1 MAEKSYNKITDFSS
15 ERDPSNGLPWSGKS
29 VREFINESASIAK
42 QNRSSKIGAEYWIP
56 GSFRKLNFAS
66 EEDLQTWLDT
76 GDESLILSQTEPTP
90 VGTVYQV
97 KVNNKMGSDILYYT
111 TQAEKAEITVSFESQ
126 QKGVTDT
133 VWDEFIEDY
142 YVSVL
147 VDKGGLGK
155 FVPIITDQ
163 LVTSGSD
170 FTFDIRNSL
179 GTGNN
184 RVRIVAVGTESET
197 KGSKLLTLNLTSMY
211 LAPSNFTWY
220 KPFIQ
225 GETYALGGMNIG
237 GNIQKVLKI
246 KVSKEGYEKLYEV
259 NIGGDIYT
267 TTAYVFNGME
277 FPEAGTGVYNVDMWL
292 DANGLTSDHL
302 VYNIICV
309 SQEDKFTAQLVA
321 IGDPAKV
328 VYNFTDNVLFKYS
341 VYNGGTASGTPHIRI
356 SSIVNTNPTILINED
371 LVNVATASPLTYT
384 ASLEIEME
392 DESAALQLEAI
403 LTYANKQEYIFP
415 VDNSKSY
422 PATTGAVF
430 YMNPSARNNAQ
441 DNRGKIIN
449 AVNSSQI
456 DATFTR
462 MSWAEGTDGWTTDDE
477 GRRCLR
483 LPAMSTVDI
492 AYQPLAKVSQK
503 TIEFVYK
510 VKNAAD
516 YDEPII
522 TICSDVNDPRFRGIK
537 ITPKNILVHSRDL
550 NVEDSLQDYNTT
562 DEETLHVL
570 ITIIPNYKTNYG
582 NLAQIY
588 CNGTKVRSFSFE
600 TADRWDVASNVVMGS
615 QTADLFVYK
624 MRVYDRGFESYDA
637 LKNYV
642 NSLPSAS
649 AKENAMLNIEAPLD
663 DSYKLSYDECVRNG
677 LNTMVVEIL
686 DQDQTIPSIVNPS
699 SKQCNLWIDIKNP
712 IEGELDEDFS
722 YLFGGNDI
730 LNQTIEGQGTTAM
743 TYARWNFRWKL
754 DSTYNKRRI
763 TAKKNFASSMHSHK
777 MGATRLFNDLNE
789 KIVGANDANARTA
802 VFQYPVYGFQ
812 KILIEGTVGQYRYE
826 PIGLYTIG
834 PDKGDKPT
842 FGFDNKAFKNTLIHM
857 EGTDHTPKGV
867 GMDYPWNKLVYSGGG
882 EGFGSVLQTGDVEV
896 AWEVGAAGDYDPK
909 DDPTEVKALLDVE
922 FQPAYNVA
930 YNNSPYIHGVTE
942 TLAQINADVNAWQAK
957 KTEDGAEYSGLEFFT
972 DGVYDLYFFNAQ
984 TQKYE
989 ANGINLLTDLGLSS
1003 SSVSGKTLAQ
1013 KTELFKEKRRQRFA
1027 NNWGQYWDTRDAVF
1041 TYTAIMVTGATDNFK
1056 KNSYPY
1062 KFKALADGGKW
1073 RWRHDDLDTIFDIN
1087 NQGLAA
1093 KIYSILVGDKTET
1106 GSVYRGDNSVF
1117 WTLVKET
1124 QQEAIKSMV
1133 HSIYNAMVELSPY
1146 GSNTLDKV
1154 YGCYRRYFWDMA
1166 QDYFPSS
1173 AYNKD
1178 AEWTYED
1185 TWAAGQFSS
1194 DGINPLTQAL
1204 GGHYEA
1210 ERDWVKLRIIFT
1222 AAYYNY
1228 GPFNPNGYQDIS
1240 AGQLG
1245 YGGANT
1251 HTFMFV
1257 PAIDFN
1263 PTVLRGQSGYFSVGD
1278 RVKAGETASL
1288 TIPNISGADT
1298 RIYVQGV
1305 DWMEDV
1311 GDLSTLQVSADYTTL
1326 SVGSK
1331 RLKRFKIGD
1340 VNASK
1345 VKTNVKNIDFKECP
1359 SMMVVDAR
1367 NVSSLGGNI
1376 DLTKMPRLMEAY
1388 FGGTGV
1394 KSVNLANGSKIT
1406 KLQIGDEVT
1415 QLSLMNLMF
1424 LDRDGFDY
1432 TSLPKLEF
1440 LRIENCPALN
1450 PYQMLKE
1457 LYNLDNSALRDI
1469 RVIGFDEQ
1477 ATSEDFDMFANLAN
1491 DVDKDGNPHIY
1502 NGIDSEGSP
1511 VDDSKPII
1519 EGTLTI
1525 AGNIYDDTYES
1536 IKGAFPNLNMNY
1548 HDIYVRFKDPEV
1560 LRVLMA
1566 ESGKGDGVGI
1576 TVDEAKS
1583 IADIYFWFKGNTTL
1597 TSFNELS
1604 KLPVT
1609 LLRGYAFQDCIS
1621 LKTIDIS
1628 NIVKMEIG
1636 VFLNCISLVGDYYLP
1651 KLVHCNHSV
1660 FNNTSI
1666 HSFDAPNLI
1675 ETPEAAVFGKC
1686 KSLVSVNIPKA
1697 EQVGNGFFGECSSLE
1712 SVDIS
1717 SATLIGKYCFQNC
1730 SKINIINAPQVTKV
1744 DNNAFMGCGQLTSV
1758 NMPKLKSLGG
1768 WSFENCKSLKSVDF
1782 PKVTEIVG
1790 DDFRGIFY
1798 GCSGLET
1805 VNLPNLNNWSMPSH
1819 VFSGCANLTSVIIGS
1834 VKSAA
1839 DDTFYSCQKLTY
1851 IAGIEAVE
1859 SIGSRCFYNCSSL
1872 EKIEFNNITSI
1883 GTYALSAC
1891 DALTTVI
1898 LRVSEPPVMS
1908 GTAISDN
1915 AGLAIYVPLA
1925 SVAEYKS
1932 ATNWSAYE
1940 SKIYPLTVYDKG
1952 GVEKIIRFADAEVE
1966 RIVKTDGWDADGDG
1980 YIMEVEAESITGIGT
1995 IFKGNTTIKSFNEL
2009 SKSGVRILG
2018 YNAFENCTNLQT
2030 IDISKIET
2038 MYSSVFEN
2046 CTNLVMNI
2054 NAPNLTY
2061 MENSAFRNTG
2071 ILSFTAPLI
2080 EKIWQTAFSGSA
2092 SLMSVDAKSVLEVEY
2107 GAFYLCPSLE
2117 TVNLESATRIH
2128 GYAFNGC
2135 SSLPNINIPEVTL
2148 IGYNAFQDCS
2158 SLEQINIPKVTEIE
2172 STAFTN
2178 CTALTKVTANSLTT
2192 IRENAFQGCSSL
2204 ETIIMPM
2211 VSDIKIGAFNNCTEL
2226 TSVVLDNVLNI
2237 ETNAFY
2243 NTPKLVCDINLK
2255 SFEGDLPA
2263 QVFMFSGIT
2272 SFKGEGVVNV
2282 GYGAFYGCTN
2292 LRTAEF
2298 GNIESLSEV
2307 VFNGCSS
2314 LQSVVIKSTTPP
2326 TLGSGAISLT
2336 DMLQIFVPDA
2346 SVDAYKSATNWSYLA
2361 SRIRPLSEYVEPS
2374 NEE

>member
-15 ERDPSNGLPWSGKS
+15 EKDPSNGLPWSGKS
-29 VREFINESASIAK
+29 VREFINESASIAR
-42 QNRSSKIGAEYWIP
+42 QNRSVKFGAEYWIP

-76 GDESLILSQTEPTP
+76 GDDSLILSQTEPTP

-97 KVNNKMGSDILYYT
+97 KVNNKMGSDILYFT

-133 VWDEFIEDY
+133 IWEEFIEDY
-142 YVSVL
+142 SVSVL
-147 VDKGGLGK
+147 IDKGGLGK
-155 FVPIITDQ
+155 FVPVITDQ

-197 KGSKLLTLNLTSMY
+197 KGSKVLTLNLTSMY

-237 GNIQKVLKI
+237 GNLQKILKI

-277 FPEAGTGVYNVDMWL
+277 FPEAGTGVYNVDLWL

-328 VYNFTDNVLFKYS
+328 VYNFTDNVLFQYS

-356 SSIVNTNPTILINED
+356 SSIVNTNPTVLVNED

-403 LTYANKQEYIFP
+403 LTYANKQEVIFP

-441 DNRGKIIN
+441 DNREKIIN

-600 TADRWDVASNVVMGS
+600 SADRWDVTSNVVMGS
-615 QTADLFVYK
+615 NTADLFVYK

-637 LKNYV
+637 LKNYI

-649 AKENAMLNIEAPLD
+649 AKENAMFNIEAPLD

-812 KILIEGTVGQYRYE
+812 KILIEGTNGQYRYE

-957 KTEDGAEYSGLEFFT
+957 KTSDGTEYSGLEFFT

-1491 DVDKDGNPHIY
+1491 DIDKDGNPHIY

-1525 AGNIYDDTYES
+1525 AGNIYDDTYET
-1536 IKGAFPNLNMNY
+1536 ITGAFPNLNMNY

-1566 ESGKGDGVGI
+1566 NSGKGDGVGI

-1583 IADIYFWFKGNTTL
+1583 IEDISTWFMGNTEVETFDEL
-1597 TSFNELS
+1597 DKLSVTTIVMSSFENC
-1604 KLPVT
+1604 T
-1609 LLRGYAFQDCIS
+1609 N
-1621 LKTIDIS
+1621 LKTIDLR
-1628 NIVKMEIG
+1628 NIVSIG
-1636 VFLNCISLVGDYYLP
+1636 LRSFYDCVSLTGDFYLPNLVSLAWGSFLNTKIL
-1651 KLVHCNHSV
+1651 
-1660 FNNTSI
+1660 
-1666 HSFDAPNLI
+1666 SFSAPILT
-1675 ETPEAAVFGKC
+1675 EMPYGGSTFTDCSELKR
-1686 KSLVSVNIPKA
+1686 VSIPKVA
-1697 EQVGNGFFGECSSLE
+1697 ELGGYVFSKCSSLE
-1712 SVDIS
+1712 SVDINS
-1717 SATLIGKYCFQNC
+1717 VTTIDMYCFQDC
-1730 SKINIINAPQVTKV
+1730 SQLKTIDAPK
-1744 DNNAFMGCGQLTSV
+1744 LTSV
-1758 NMPKLKSLGG
+1758 GNNSFVGCSQLESFNAPRLLTISG
-1768 WSFENCKSLKSVDF
+1768 WAFERCSSLKTITLS
-1782 PKVTEIVG
+1782 KVTSFG
-1790 DDFRGIFY
+1790 DGSFY
-1798 GCSGLET
+1798 GCASLESIQAPYLNKLSFYLFHSCT
-1805 VNLPNLNNWSMPSH
+1805 SLRSVIVNAATSIEDYCFQQCSNLTTIEGVENVETIGAQSFYLCESLQKIELNN
-1819 VFSGCANLTSVIIGS
+1819 I
-1834 VKSAA
+1834 K
-1839 DDTFYSCQKLTY
+1839 
-1851 IAGIEAVE
+1851 
-1859 SIGSRCFYNCSSL
+1859 SIGASAFA
-1872 EKIEFNNITSI
+1872 NNISLKEFIIRVSAPPTL
-1883 GTYALSAC
+1883 GTGAFNGTHAAFFYVPDDALS
-1891 DALTTVI
+1891 D
-1898 LRVSEPPVMS
+1898 
-1908 GTAISDN
+1908 
-1915 AGLAIYVPLA
+1915 
-1925 SVAEYKS
+1925 YKS
-1932 ATNWSAYE
+1932 ATNWSE
-1940 SKIYPLTVYDKG
+1940 
-1952 GVEKIIRFADAEVE
+1952 FAD
-1966 RIVKTDGWDADGDG
+1966 
-1980 YIMEVEAESITGIGT
+1980 
-1995 IFKGNTTIKSFNEL
+1995 
-2009 SKSGVRILG
+2009 
-2018 YNAFENCTNLQT
+2018 
-2030 IDISKIET
+2030 
-2038 MYSSVFEN
+2038 
-2046 CTNLVMNI
+2046 
-2054 NAPNLTY
+2054 
-2061 MENSAFRNTG
+2061 
-2071 ILSFTAPLI
+2071 
-2080 EKIWQTAFSGSA
+2080 
-2092 SLMSVDAKSVLEVEY
+2092 
-2107 GAFYLCPSLE
+2107 
-2117 TVNLESATRIH
+2117 
-2128 GYAFNGC
+2128 
-2135 SSLPNINIPEVTL
+2135 
-2148 IGYNAFQDCS
+2148 
-2158 SLEQINIPKVTEIE
+2158 
-2172 STAFTN
+2172 
-2178 CTALTKVTANSLTT
+2178 
-2192 IRENAFQGCSSL
+2192 
-2204 ETIIMPM
+2204 
-2211 VSDIKIGAFNNCTEL
+2211 
-2226 TSVVLDNVLNI
+2226 
-2237 ETNAFY
+2237 
-2243 NTPKLVCDINLK
+2243 
-2255 SFEGDLPA
+2255 
-2263 QVFMFSGIT
+2263 
-2272 SFKGEGVVNV
+2272 
-2282 GYGAFYGCTN
+2282 
-2292 LRTAEF
+2292 
-2298 GNIESLSEV
+2298 
-2307 VFNGCSS
+2307 
-2314 LQSVVIKSTTPP
+2314 
-2326 TLGSGAISLT
+2326 
-2336 DMLQIFVPDA
+2336 
-2346 SVDAYKSATNWSYLA
+2346 
-2361 SRIRPLSEYVEPS
+2361 RIRPLSEYVEPS

>member
-15 ERDPSNGLPWSGKS
+15 EKDPSNGLPWSGKS
-29 VREFINESASIAK
+29 VREFINETANIAR
-42 QNRSSKIGAEYWIP
+42 QNRSTKFGAEYWIP

-155 FVPIITDQ
+155 FVPVITDK

-197 KGSKLLTLNLTSMY
+197 KGSKVLTLNLTSMY

-225 GETYALGGMNIG
+225 GEAYALGGMNIG
-237 GNIQKVLKI
+237 GNIQKILKI

-277 FPEAGTGVYNVDMWL
+277 FPEAGTGVYNVDLWL

-341 VYNGGTASGTPHIRI
+341 IYNGGTASGTPHIRI
-356 SSIVNTNPTILINED
+356 SSIVNTNPTVLINED

-392 DESAALQLEAI
+392 DESADLQLEAI
-403 LTYANKQEYIFP
+403 LTYANKQEVIFP

-430 YMNPSARNNAQ
+430 YLNPSARNNAQ
-441 DNRGKIIN
+441 DNREKIIN
-449 AVNSSQI
+449 AVNSAQI
-456 DATFTR
+456 NASFTR

-522 TICSDVNDPRFRGIK
+522 TICSDVNDSRFRGIK

-562 DEETLHVL
+562 DEETLHIL

-588 CNGTKVRSFSFE
+588 CNGSKVRSFSFE
-600 TADRWDVASNVVMGS
+600 TADRWDVTSNVIMGS

-637 LKNYV
+637 SKNYV
-642 NSLPSAS
+642 NSLPSAE
-649 AKENAMLNIEAPLD
+649 AKEKAMLEIESPLD
-663 DSYKLSYDECVRNG
+663 DSYKLSYDDCVKNG
-677 LNTMVVEIL
+677 LNTMVIEIL

-712 IEGELDEDFS
+712 IDGELDEDFA
-722 YLFGGNDI
+722 YLFGGNAI
-730 LNQTIEGQGTTAM
+730 LNQTVEGQGTTAM
-743 TYARWNFRWKL
+743 TYAKWNFRWKL
-754 DSTYNKRRI
+754 NEVYNKRRI
-763 TAKKNFASSMHSHK
+763 TAKKNVASSMHSHK
-777 MGATRLFNDLNE
+777 MGATRLFNDLN
-789 KIVGANDANARTA
+789 KKVVGANDANARTA

-812 KILIEGTVGQYRYE
+812 KILIEGTNGQYRYE

-842 FGFDNKAFKNTLIHM
+842 FGFNNKSFKNTLIHM

-909 DDPTEVKALLDVE
+909 DDPTDVKAMLDVE
-922 FQPAYNVA
+922 FKPAYEVA
-930 YNNSPYIHGVTE
+930 YNNSPYILGVTE
-942 TLAQINADVNAWQAK
+942 TLAQINTDVNAWQAK
-957 KTEDGAEYSGLEFFT
+957 KDVDGTEYSGLEFFT
-972 DGVYDLYFFNAQ
+972 DGVYDLYYFNQ
-984 TQKYE
+984 QSQKYE
-989 ANGINLLTDLGLSS
+989 ANGVNVLTDLGLSAS
-1003 SSVSGKTLAQ
+1003 DVASMDTTTKTR
-1013 KTELFKEKRRQRFA
+1013 FFRDVRRQRFSDT
-1027 NNWGQYWDTRDAVF
+1027 WGQYWDTRDAVF
-1041 TYTAIMVTGATDNFK
+1041 TYTANMLTGATDNFK

-1477 ATSEDFDMFANLAN
+1477 ATSEDFEMFANLAN
-1491 DVDKDGNPHIY
+1491 DIDKDGNPHIY

-1566 ESGKGDGVGI
+1566 NSGKGDGVGI

-1583 IADIYFWFKGNTTL
+1583 ISEIRDWFKNNTTIKTFDELDKLSVTRLYGSSFENCTSLESIDLKNIEIMDLRSFFGCVSL
-1597 TSFNELS
+1597 TGDFY
-1604 KLPVT
+1604 LPNLVT
-1609 LLRGYAFQDCIS
+1609 IDWGAFQNTKILSFSAPIVTNMPNGGGTFTNCS
-1621 LKTIDIS
+1621 YLKRASIP
-1628 NIVKMEIG
+1628 K
-1636 VFLNCISLVGDYYLP
+1636 LP
-1651 KLVHCNHSV
+1651 KLGGTMFS
-1660 FNNTSI
+1660 
-1666 HSFDAPNLI
+1666 
-1675 ETPEAAVFGKC
+1675 
-1686 KSLVSVNIPKA
+1686 
-1697 EQVGNGFFGECSSLE
+1697 ECSSLE

-1717 SATLIGKYCFQNC
+1717 SAATIDVYCFQNC
-1730 SKINIINAPQVTKV
+1730 IKLKTIDAPMLTSIW
-1744 DNNAFMGCGQLTSV
+1744 NNAFMGCTQLESV
-1758 NMPKLKSLGG
+1758 NAPRLSTIYG
-1768 WSFENCKSLKSVDF
+1768 WAFERCSSLKHIDLS
-1782 PKVTEIVG
+1782 KVKTF
-1790 DDFRGIFY
+1790 DPGIFY
-1798 GCSGLET
+1798 GCSSLES
-1805 VNLPNLNNWSMPSH
+1805 VEAPYLEQIYDYLFFQCSSLKSIS
-1819 VFSGCANLTSVIIGS
+1819 VGKAKSIGYAALQQCA
-1834 VKSAA
+1834 
-1839 DDTFYSCQKLTY
+1839 KLTT
-1851 IAGIEAVE
+1851 IEGIEEVE
-1859 SIGSRCFYNCSSL
+1859 SIGEVSFYFCSSL
-1872 EKIEFNNITSI
+1872 QKIELNNIKSI
-1883 GTYALSAC
+1883 GASAFIGCTSLNTY
-1891 DALTTVI
+1891 VI
-1898 LRVSEPPVMS
+1898 RVEEPPVLNGRS
-1908 GTAISDN
+1908 IEGGVPN
-1915 AGLAIYVPLA
+1915 LAIYVPLV
-1925 SVAEYKS
+1925 SVNAYKT
-1932 ATNWSAYE
+1932 ATNWSEYA
-1940 SKIYPLTVYDKG
+1940 SSIYPLTVYDKG

-1966 RIVKTDGWDADGDG
+1966 RIVLENWDTDDSDG
-1980 YIMEVEAESITGIGT
+1980 YFMEVEAEGVTNLGRQFEANAIIEAFDELVK
-1995 IFKGNTTIKSFNEL
+1995 FKNVTSFNYAEFGNCTSLRSIDL
-2009 SKSGVRILG
+2009 SNVITLG
-2018 YNAFENCTNLQT
+2018 ISAFNTCTNLE
-2030 IDISKIET
+2030 DIGTFSNLQVFGD
-2038 MYSSVFEN
+2038 SVFYD
-2046 CTNLVMNI
+2046 CASLCIDLNL
-2054 NAPNLTY
+2054 PNLMQLGY
-2061 MENSAFRNTG
+2061 EVFRRSG
-2071 ILSFTAPLI
+2071 ITSFTALNFDGVIGDTCFMDCKNLLSI
-2080 EKIWQTAFSGSA
+2080 E
-2092 SLMSVDAKSVLEVEY
+2092 M
-2107 GAFYLCPSLE
+2107 
-2117 TVNLESATRIH
+2117 
-2128 GYAFNGC
+2128 
-2135 SSLPNINIPEVTL
+2135 
-2148 IGYNAFQDCS
+2148 
-2158 SLEQINIPKVTEIE
+2158 PKT
-2172 STAFTN
+2172 
-2178 CTALTKVTANSLTT
+2178 TKVPYYCCY
-2192 IRENAFQGCSSL
+2192 GCSSL
-2204 ETIIMPM
+2204 ETVSMPS
-2211 VSDIKIGAFNNCTEL
+2211 VTILKELAF
-2226 TSVVLDNVLNI
+2226 
-2237 ETNAFY
+2237 
-2243 NTPKLVCDINLK
+2243 
-2255 SFEGDLPA
+2255 
-2263 QVFMFSGIT
+2263 
-2272 SFKGEGVVNV
+2272 
-2282 GYGAFYGCTN
+2282 
-2292 LRTAEF
+2292 R
-2298 GNIESLSEV
+2298 
-2307 VFNGCSS
+2307 GCSS
-2314 LQSVVIKSTTPP
+2314 LTSISLGDVEEISASAFFGCSSLSNRFYFPNLTTIGDYAFYDCISIKSITIGENLTSIGVTTFYRCASLEFMVINALTPP
-2326 TLGSGAISLT
+2326 SLADT
-2336 DMLQIFVPDA
+2336 AALLDTNNCPIYVPDA
-2346 SVDAYKSATNWSYLA
+2346 SVNAYRTATNWSEFS

>member
-15 ERDPSNGLPWSGKS
+15 EIDPSNGLPWSGKS

-133 VWDEFIEDY
+133 IWEEFIEDY

-147 VDKGGLGK
+147 IDKGGLGN
-155 FVPIITDQ
+155 FVPVITDQ

-170 FTFDIRNSL
+170 FTFDIRKSL

-184 RVRIVAVGTESET
+184 RVRIVAIGTESEA
-197 KGSKLLTLNLTSMY
+197 KGSKVLTLNLTSMY

-237 GNIQKVLKI
+237 GNLQKILKI

-328 VYNFTDNVLFKYS
+328 VYNFTDNVLFQYS

-356 SSIVNTNPTILINED
+356 SSIVNTNPTVLVNED

-403 LTYANKQEYIFP
+403 LTYANKQEVIFP

-441 DNRGKIIN
+441 DNRAKIIN
-449 AVNSSQI
+449 AVNSAQI
-456 DATFTR
+456 NATFTR

-600 TADRWDVASNVVMGS
+600 SADRWDVTSNVVMGS
-615 QTADLFVYK
+615 NTADLFVYK

-637 LKNYV
+637 LKNYI

-649 AKENAMLNIEAPLD
+649 AKENAMFNIEAPLD
-663 DSYKLSYDECVRNG
+663 DSYKLSYDDCVRNG
-677 LNTMVVEIL
+677 LNTMVIEIL

-712 IEGELDEDFS
+712 IEGELDEDFA
-722 YLFGGNDI
+722 YLFGGSDI

-867 GMDYPWNKLVYSGGG
+867 GMDYPWNKLVYSGSG

-909 DDPTEVKALLDVE
+909 DDPTDVKALLDVE

-942 TLAQINADVNAWQAK
+942 TLTQINADVNAWQER
-957 KTEDGAEYSGLEFFT
+957 KTSDGTAYSGLEFFT

-1003 SSVSGKTLAQ
+1003 SSVSGKTLDE
-1013 KTELFKEKRRQRFA
+1013 KTEMFKNARRQRFA

-1376 DLTKMPRLMEAY
+1376 DLTKMPRLQEAY
-1388 FGGTGV
+1388 FGGTDV

-1424 LDRDGFDY
+1424 LDREGFDY

-1491 DVDKDGNPHIY
+1491 DIDKDGNPHIY

-1511 VDDSKPII
+1511 IDDSKPII

-1525 AGNIYDDTYES
+1525 AGNIYEDTYES

-1548 HDIYVRFKDPEV
+1548 HDIYVRIKDPEV
-1560 LRVLMA
+1560 LRVLM
-1566 ESGKGDGVGI
+1566 ERSGKGDGVGI
-1576 TVDEAKS
+1576 TVDEAES
-1583 IADIYFWFKGNTTL
+1583 IDRIDQWFFRNANITSFDELVRLPVKTLMRYAFLECTSL
-1597 TSFNELS
+1597 TSIDLTNIEEINAE
-1604 KLPVT
+1604 
-1609 LLRGYAFQDCIS
+1609 AFYGCS
-1621 LKTIDIS
+1621 
-1628 NIVKMEIG
+1628 
-1636 VFLNCISLVGDYYLP
+1636 SLVGDFNLP
-1651 KLVHCNHSV
+1651 NLAIMDSHA
-1660 FNNTSI
+1660 FNNTKILSFSAPILTNPSI
-1666 HSFDAPNLI
+1666 IAG
-1675 ETPEAAVFGKC
+1675 VFSNCSYLKRA
-1686 KSLVSVNIPKA
+1686 SIPKL
-1697 EQVGNGFFGECSSLE
+1697 QKIGDGMFSECSSLE
-1712 SVDIS
+1712 NVDIS
-1717 SATLIGKYCFQNC
+1717 SATLIGQYCFQNC
-1730 SKINIINAPQVTKV
+1730 SKINSINAPQVTKI
-1744 DNNAFMGCGQLTSV
+1744 DNNAFMGCSQLTSV
-1758 NMPKLKSLGG
+1758 NMPKLKYLGG
-1768 WSFENCKSLKSVDF
+1768 WSFESCISLKSVDF
-1782 PKVTEIVG
+1782 PNVTELTGI
-1790 DDFRGIFY
+1790 DFGGIFY
-1798 GCSGLET
+1798 QASGLET
-1805 VNLPNLNNWSMPSH
+1805 VSLPSLRNWSMSSYEFCMCTSLVSVTVGSIKKVGNASFVNCH
-1819 VFSGCANLTSVIIGS
+1819 NLTEIN
-1834 VKSAA
+1834 
-1839 DDTFYSCQKLTY
+1839 
-1851 IAGIEAVE
+1851 GIENVE
-1859 SIGSRCFYNCSSL
+1859 VIDIDGFNSCTSL
-1872 EKIEFNNITSI
+1872 EKIELNNITSI
-1883 GTYALSAC
+1883 GQYAFANDPSLKAVVIRVSTPPTLSAG
-1891 DALTTVI
+1891 AFINSNGVF
-1898 LRVSEPPVMS
+1898 
-1908 GTAISDN
+1908 
-1915 AGLAIYVPLA
+1915 IYVPNEGL
-1925 SVAEYKS
+1925 SDYKS
-1932 ATNWSAYE
+1932 ATNWSDIA
-1940 SKIYPLTVYDKG
+1940 SRIYPLTVYDKG

-1966 RIVKTDGWDADGDG
+1966 RIGKANGGWDADGDG

-1995 IFKGNTTIKSFNEL
+1995 IFRNNTTIQSFNEL
-2009 SKSGVRILG
+2009 GKFGVNIIT
-2018 YNAFENCTNLQT
+2018 YNAFFKCSNLKT
-2030 IDISKIET
+2030 IDLSNIVTI
-2038 MYSSVFEN
+2038 YDGGFEECASLSIN
-2046 CTNLVMNI
+2046 VYLPVLQNLGV
-2054 NAPNLTY
+2054 
-2061 MENSAFRNTG
+2061 SAFKSSG
-2071 ILSFTAPLI
+2071 IISFNAPLI
-2080 EKIWQTAFSGSA
+2080 TSIPQTCFSS
-2092 SLMSVDAKSVLEVEY
+2092 SQNLEYANLENIEEVQTS
-2107 GAFYLCPSLE
+2107 AFYNCTKLRTAKLDAIKNIG
-2117 TVNLESATRIH
+2117 T
-2128 GYAFNGC
+2128 YAFMG
-2135 SSLPNINIPEVTL
+2135 
-2148 IGYNAFQDCS
+2148 
-2158 SLEQINIPKVTEIE
+2158 
-2172 STAFTN
+2172 
-2178 CTALTKVTANSLTT
+2178 
-2192 IRENAFQGCSSL
+2192 
-2204 ETIIMPM
+2204 
-2211 VSDIKIGAFNNCTEL
+2211 CTEL
-2226 TSVVLDNVLNI
+2226 EYVLL
-2237 ETNAFY
+2237 
-2243 NTPKLVCDINLK
+2243 
-2255 SFEGDLPA
+2255 
-2263 QVFMFSGIT
+2263 
-2272 SFKGEGVVNV
+2272 GED
-2282 GYGAFYGCTN
+2282 
-2292 LRTAEF
+2292 
-2298 GNIESLSEV
+2298 IESIGGEAFLSADNMQYAIV
-2307 VFNGCSS
+2307 
-2314 LQSVVIKSTTPP
+2314 KATTPP
-2326 TLGSGAISLT
+2326 TLGTNGSMGYGNSPIY
-2336 DMLQIFVPDA
+2336 VPDA
-2346 SVDAYKSATNWSYLA
+2346 SVDAYKSATNWSVIA
-2361 SRIRPLSEYVEPS
+2361 SRICPLSEYVEPS

>member
-97 KVNNKMGSDILYYT
+97 KVNNKMGSDILYFT

-133 VWDEFIEDY
+133 IWEEFIEDY
-142 YVSVL
+142 SVSVL
-147 VDKGGLGK
+147 IDKGGLGK
-155 FVPIITDQ
+155 FVPVITDQ

-197 KGSKLLTLNLTSMY
+197 KGSKVLTLNLTSMY

-237 GNIQKVLKI
+237 GNLQKILKI

-277 FPEAGTGVYNVDMWL
+277 FPEAGTGVYNVDLWL

-328 VYNFTDNVLFKYS
+328 VYNFTDNVLFQYS

-356 SSIVNTNPTILINED
+356 SSIVNTNPTVLVNED

-403 LTYANKQEYIFP
+403 LTYANKQEVIFP

-441 DNRGKIIN
+441 DNREKIIN
-449 AVNSSQI
+449 AVNSAQI
-456 DATFTR
+456 NATFTR

-600 TADRWDVASNVVMGS
+600 SADRWDVTSNVVMGS
-615 QTADLFVYK
+615 NTADLFVYK

-637 LKNYV
+637 LKNYI

-686 DQDQTIPSIVNPS
+686 DQDQTIPSIMNPS

-712 IEGELDEDFS
+712 IDGELDEDFS

-789 KIVGANDANARTA
+789 KVVGANDANARTA

-909 DDPTEVKALLDVE
+909 DDPTDVKALLDVE

-957 KTEDGAEYSGLEFFT
+957 KTEDGTEYSGLEFFT

-1062 KFKALADGGKW
+1062 KFKALADDGKW

-1263 PTVLRGQSGYFSVGD
+1263 PTVLRGQSGYFSVGE
-1278 RVKAGETASL
+1278 RVKAGETAPL

-1340 VNASK
+1340 VNASN

-1491 DVDKDGNPHIY
+1491 DIDKDGNPHIY

-1566 ESGKGDGVGI
+1566 ESGLGDGVGL
-1576 TVDEAKS
+1576 TVNEAKS
-1583 IADIYFWFKGNTTL
+1583 ITDIYFWFERNTTI

-1609 LLRGYAFQDCIS
+1609 LLRGNSFQECTS
-1621 LKTIDIS
+1621 LESIGLS
-1628 NIVKMEIG
+1628 NIEQIG
-1636 VFLNCISLVGDYYLP
+1636 QASFLNCTSLSGDYYLP
-1651 KLVHCNHSV
+1651 KLVMLGYATFRYTN
-1660 FNNTSI
+1660 I
-1666 HSFDAPNLI
+1666 RSFDAPILSNNVSSIAFGNCENLQKLSI
-1675 ETPEAAVFGKC
+1675 PNLEQIPDHLCFQCLSLNDIDLGNATSIGNYAFYECKALANIDFPEVTDILDTAFMYCDSLGSATLRKVRNIGNDSFASCVALSFVDIPNVITLGNGTFSYCSNLNIDVVLNKLTSIGERC
-1686 KSLVSVNIPKA
+1686 FQYSGIRTFTAERITQLSRSSLADCLSLVKVDCPQVTSVGEGAFWNDKKLKEVNIPLVTNLDLYVFYDCSA
-1697 EQVGNGFFGECSSLE
+1697 LESIELGQVVSIGDAAFVGCSSLQF
-1712 SVDIS
+1712 VVIR
-1717 SATLIGKYCFQNC
+1717 AVQPPTLG
-1730 SKINIINAPQVTKV
+1730 
-1744 DNNAFMGCGQLTSV
+1744 TSV
-1758 NMPKLKSLGG
+1758 
-1768 WSFENCKSLKSVDF
+1768 
-1782 PKVTEIVG
+1782 
-1790 DDFRGIFY
+1790 FY
-1798 GCSGLET
+1798 GAS
-1805 VNLPNLNNWSMPSH
+1805 
-1819 VFSGCANLTSVIIGS
+1819 
-1834 VKSAA
+1834 
-1839 DDTFYSCQKLTY
+1839 SC
-1851 IAGIEAVE
+1851 
-1859 SIGSRCFYNCSSL
+1859 
-1872 EKIEFNNITSI
+1872 
-1883 GTYALSAC
+1883 
-1891 DALTTVI
+1891 
-1898 LRVSEPPVMS
+1898 P
-1908 GTAISDN
+1908 
-1915 AGLAIYVPLA
+1915 IYVPNEGIA
-1925 SVAEYKS
+1925 DYKV
-1932 ATNWSAYE
+1932 ATNWSELA
-1940 SKIYPLTVYDKG
+1940 SRLYPLTVYDKG

-1966 RIVKTDGWDADGDG
+1966 RIVLANWDTDSDG
-1980 YIMEVEAESITGIGT
+1980 YFMEAEAEAVTAIGEQ
-1995 IFKGNTTIKSFNEL
+1995 FSGNTTIKTFNEL
-2009 SKSGVRILG
+2009 GKFGVETIN
-2018 YNAFENCTNLQT
+2018 YNAF
-2030 IDISKIET
+2030 KG
-2038 MYSSVFEN
+2038 
-2046 CTNLVMNI
+2046 CTNLVSIDISNVITIYNEAFRECTSLNSDVYAPNLVTMYYLAFSYSGI
-2054 NAPNLTY
+2054 TSFEAPNLTEASDGMQFY
-2061 MENSAFRNTG
+2061 GCKNLRAISMQNLTKIPRNLCYECSSLVDVDVKNAEEIGNETFAQCTSLVDIDFPLVTKIGDGSFTNCNMLTSIGLGELTHIGNSAFTYCR
-2071 ILSFTAPLI
+2071 
-2080 EKIWQTAFSGSA
+2080 
-2092 SLMSVDAKSVLEVEY
+2092 
-2107 GAFYLCPSLE
+2107 
-2117 TVNLESATRIH
+2117 NLESI
-2128 GYAFNGC
+2128 
-2135 SSLPNINIPEVTL
+2135 
-2148 IGYNAFQDCS
+2148 
-2158 SLEQINIPKVTEIE
+2158 
-2172 STAFTN
+2172 
-2178 CTALTKVTANSLTT
+2178 
-2192 IRENAFQGCSSL
+2192 
-2204 ETIIMPM
+2204 
-2211 VSDIKIGAFNNCTEL
+2211 
-2226 TSVVLDNVLNI
+2226 VLDNVINI
-2237 ETNAFY
+2237 GNSAFY
-2243 NTPKLVCDINLK
+2243 ETQKLVCDINLN
-2255 SFEGDLPA
+2255 SLEGDLPL

-2272 SFKGEGVVNV
+2272 SFKGESITNI
-2282 GYGAFYGCTN
+2282 GYGAFYGCPN
-2292 LRTAEF
+2292 LRTVEL
-2298 GNIESLSEV
+2298 GNIESFSEV
-2307 VFNGCSS
+2307 VFNGCTS
-2314 LQSVVIKSTTPP
+2314 LQSIVIKSTTPP
-2326 TLGSGAISLT
+2326 TLGSGAIPLNDILS
-2336 DMLQIFVPDA
+2336 IYVPDA
-2346 SVDAYKSATNWSYLA
+2346 SVNAYKTATNWSAVA

>member
-1 MAEKSYNKITDFSS
+1 M
-15 ERDPSNGLPWSGKS
+15 
-29 VREFINESASIAK
+29 AK
-42 QNRSSKIGAEYWIP
+42 QIWNNPIGKTVDW
-56 GSFRKLNFAS
+56 G
-66 EEDLQTWLDT
+66 
-76 GDESLILSQTEPTP
+76 GDESTGGLPVSGAMVQKFIKDSLKTKHGASYFEPTTNTMLFFESKEDLTEWMSSGNHELIIDE
-90 VGTVYQV
+90 VEMNFTGTMYQV
-97 KVNNKMGSDILYYT
+97 KVQSEMPSKTLYFT
-111 TQAEKAEITVSFESQ
+111 TQAEKAEITVSFLSQ
-126 QKGVTDT
+126 KKGITDAS
-133 VWDEFIEDY
+133 WQDIIEDY
-142 YVSVL
+142 NVSVYI
-147 VDKGGLGK
+147 DKGGTGAYSPLVLDK
-155 FVPIITDQ
+155 FIV
-163 LVTSGSD
+163 SGNT
-170 FTFDIRNSL
+170 FTFDVRSALATGVNRIR
-179 GTGNN
+179 
-184 RVRIVAVGTESET
+184 VVAVGSESGT
-197 KGSKLLTLNLTSMY
+197 GAQGSEVFVVNLTSMY

-220 KPFIQ
+220 KPFVE
-225 GETYALGGMNIG
+225 GDTYALGGMNIG
-237 GNIQKVLKI
+237 GNIQKILKI
-246 KVSKEGYEKLYEV
+246 RVSKEGYEKLYEV
-259 NIGGDIYT
+259 NIGSDIYT

-277 FPEAGTGVYNVDMWL
+277 FPEAGTGVYNVDLWL

-302 VYNIICV
+302 NYNIICV
-309 SQEDKFTAQLVA
+309 SQADKFSAQLVA
-321 IGDPAKV
+321 IGSPAKV
-328 VYNFTDNVLFKYS
+328 VYNFTDNVLFQYS
-341 VYNGGTASGTPHIRI
+341 VYNCGTASGTPHIKV
-356 SSIVNTNPTILINED
+356 SSVVNTNPTVLINED

-403 LTYANKQEYIFP
+403 LTYANEQVVIYP

-441 DNRGKIIN
+441 DNREKVIN
-449 AVNSSQI
+449 AVTSAQI

-492 AYQPLAKVSQK
+492 AYQPLAKVAQK

-522 TICSDVNDPRFRGIK
+522 TICSDVNDPHFRGIK

-588 CNGTKVRSFSFE
+588 CNGSKVRSFSFE
-600 TADRWDVASNVVMGS
+600 TADRWDVASNVIMGS

-637 LKNYV
+637 SKNYV

-649 AKENAMLNIEAPLD
+649 AKENAMFNIEAPLD

-712 IEGELDEDFS
+712 IDGELDEDFA

-777 MGATRLFNDLNE
+777 MGATRLFNDLN
-789 KIVGANDANARTA
+789 KNVVGANDANARTA

-812 KILIEGTVGQYRYE
+812 KILIEGTNGQYRYE

-867 GMDYPWNKLVYSGGG
+867 GMDYPWDKLVYSGGG
-882 EGFGSVLQTGDVEV
+882 EGFGAVLQSGDVEV
-896 AWEVGAAGDYDPK
+896 AWEVGAAGDYDPA
-909 DDPTEVKALLDVE
+909 DDPTDVKAMLDVE
-922 FQPAYNVA
+922 FKPAYEVA
-930 YNNSPYIHGVTE
+930 YNNSPYILGVTE
-942 TLAQINADVNAWQAK
+942 NLAQINTDVNAWQAK
-957 KTEDGAEYSGLEFFT
+957 KDADGTEYSGLEFFT
-972 DGVYDLYFFNAQ
+972 DGVYDLYYFNQ
-984 TQKYE
+984 QSQKYE
-989 ANGINLLTDLGLSS
+989 ANGVNVLTDLGLSS
-1003 SSVSGKTLAQ
+1003 SDVASMDLATKTR
-1013 KTELFKEKRRQRFA
+1013 FFRDVRRQRFSDT
-1027 NNWGQYWDTRDAVF
+1027 WGQYWDTRDAVF
-1041 TYTAIMVTGATDNFK
+1041 TYTAIMLTGATDNFK

-1146 GSNTLDKV
+1146 GSSTLDKI
-1154 YGCYRRYFWDMA
+1154 YGCYKRYFWDMA
-1166 QDYFPSS
+1166 QAYFPSS

-1240 AGQLG
+1240 TGQLG

-1263 PTVLRGQSGYFSVGD
+1263 PTVLRGQSGYFSTGD

-1331 RLKRFKIGD
+1331 RLQRFKIGD

-1424 LDRDGFDY
+1424 LDREGFDY

-1440 LRIENCPALN
+1440 LRIENCPELN

-1457 LYNLDNSALRDI
+1457 LYNLDGNVLRDI

-1477 ATSEDFDMFANLAN
+1477 GTWEDFEMIANMAN
-1491 DVDKDGNPHIY
+1491 DIDKDGNHHIY
-1502 NGIDSEGSP
+1502 NGIDSEGAP

-1519 EGTLTI
+1519 EGKLATE
-1525 AGNIYDDTYES
+1525 GNIFEDTHDF
-1536 IKGAFPNLNMNY
+1536 IRGAFPNLEMEYNDLY
-1548 HDIYVRFKDPEV
+1548 LRIKDPEV
-1560 LRVLMA
+1560 YRVLHANTRLGDEVGMTVSEA
-1566 ESGKGDGVGI
+1566 ESIGDIGQ
-1576 TVDEAKS
+1576 
-1583 IADIYFWFKGNTTL
+1583 WFNGNTVVET
-1597 TSFNELS
+1597 FNEL
-1604 KLPVT
+1604 P
-1609 LLRGYAFQDCIS
+1609 R
-1621 LKTIDIS
+1621 LKD
-1628 NIVKMEIG
+1628 V
-1636 VFLNCISLVGDYYLP
+1636 
-1651 KLVHCNHSV
+1651 
-1660 FNNTSI
+1660 
-1666 HSFDAPNLI
+1666 
-1675 ETPEAAVFGKC
+1675 
-1686 KSLVSVNIPKA
+1686 KSL
-1697 EQVGNGFFGECSSLE
+1697 
-1712 SVDIS
+1712 
-1717 SATLIGKYCFQNC
+1717 Y
-1730 SKINIINAPQVTKV
+1730 
-1744 DNNAFMGCGQLTSV
+1744 
-1758 NMPKLKSLGG
+1758 
-1768 WSFENCKSLKSVDF
+1768 
-1782 PKVTEIVG
+1782 TE
-1790 DDFRGIFY
+1790 
-1798 GCSGLET
+1798 
-1805 VNLPNLNNWSMPSH
+1805 
-1819 VFSGCANLTSVIIGS
+1819 A
-1834 VKSAA
+1834 
-1839 DDTFYSCQKLTY
+1839 
-1851 IAGIEAVE
+1851 
-1859 SIGSRCFYNCSSL
+1859 FYNCSSL
-1872 EKIEFNNITSI
+1872 TSIDLSNIEAMSARVFEGTPLGGHVDIPKIKKIEGSVFKKTNIEAINIPAVTEISTFAFQDCKDLKSI
-1883 GTYALSAC
+1883 SMPN
-1891 DALTTVI
+1891 I
-1898 LRVSEPPVMS
+1898 
-1908 GTAISDN
+1908 
-1915 AGLAIYVPLA
+1915 
-1925 SVAEYKS
+1925 
-1932 ATNWSAYE
+1932 
-1940 SKIYPLTVYDKG
+1940 
-1952 GVEKIIRFADAEVE
+1952 E
-1966 RIVKTDGWDADGDG
+1966 RINQEAFRGCESLAVELELPKLVYMG
-1980 YIMEVEAESITGIGT
+1980 ME
-1995 IFKGNTTIKSFNEL
+1995 
-2009 SKSGVRILG
+2009 
-2018 YNAFENCTNLQT
+2018 
-2030 IDISKIET
+2030 
-2038 MYSSVFEN
+2038 
-2046 CTNLVMNI
+2046 
-2054 NAPNLTY
+2054 
-2061 MENSAFRNTG
+2061 AFRNSG
-2071 ILSFTAPLI
+2071 ILSFAAEGNVDIPYSYVFAGC
-2080 EKIWQTAFSGSA
+2080 K
-2092 SLMSVDAKSVLEVEY
+2092 SLRKLELPNITSF
-2107 GAFYLCPSLE
+2107 G
-2117 TVNLESATRIH
+2117 VNLCTDDTALEEIDIRSATAISTS
-2128 GYAFNGC
+2128 AFNGC
-2135 SSLPNINIPEVTL
+2135 SSLKNVGDLDNVISLGDSAFRFCSALESIRLPNVT
-2148 IGYNAFQDCS
+2148 
-2158 SLEQINIPKVTEIE
+2158 
-2172 STAFTN
+2172 
-2178 CTALTKVTANSLTT
+2178 
-2192 IRENAFQGCSSL
+2192 
-2204 ETIIMPM
+2204 
-2211 VSDIKIGAFNNCTEL
+2211 KIGAHVFRSCEKL
-2226 TSVVLDNVLNI
+2226 ESVYSTKIKEVSNF
-2237 ETNAFY
+2237 AFY
-2243 NTPKLVCDINLK
+2243 NCRKLKNIDLSKTTHIGASAFENCDVLDSINITALQGIGDNAFNYCKSLK
-2255 SFEGDLPA
+2255 GDFVLEYLEGSIPLGCFFWSAIDSITAPLVTSIKNNAFLQCRLLKEAKFNKLDTIENGAFVGCASLQTLVISNAVPPVLSGDA
-2263 QVFMFSGIT
+2263 FSG
-2272 SFKGEGVVNV
+2272 
-2282 GYGAFYGCTN
+2282 
-2292 LRTAEF
+2292 
-2298 GNIESLSEV
+2298 
-2307 VFNGCSS
+2307 
-2314 LQSVVIKSTTPP
+2314 TTC
-2326 TLGSGAISLT
+2326 LIY
-2336 DMLQIFVPDA
+2336 VPDA
-2346 SVDAYKSATNWSYLA
+2346 SVDAYKSATNWSTLA
-2361 SRIRPLSEYVEPS
+2361 SRIKPLSEYVEPS